1 MCTWSTTALTDATAR
16 HGSPFF
22 DHQVPSK
29 LYVAAVLLPVQEA
42 KVALVR
48 LYQHQT
54 YKLLP
59 GQEPLAVQQNL
70 TLSPKYG
77 VKVHVVPRA

>member
-1 MCTWSTTALTDATAR
+1 VL
-16 HGSPFF
+16 
-22 DHQVPSK
+22 
-29 LYVAAVLLPVQEA
+29 LLLLLPVQEA
-42 KVALVR
+42 KIALVR

-54 YKLLP
+54 YQLLP
-59 GQEPLAVQQNL
+59 GQEPLALQQNL

>member
-1 MCTWSTTALTDATAR
+1 M
-16 HGSPFF
+16 
-22 DHQVPSK
+22 
-29 LYVAAVLLPVQEA
+29 QEA
-42 KVALVR
+42 KIALVR
-48 LYQHQT
+48 LYQHQI